1 MKDVAA
7 QRSLFERN
15 NSHLDNYQREYLGFI
30 KQKMQ
35 ELTCCVNGD
44 YISFLMEV
52 KKVIPLK
59 RGNVEI
65 VAMKFGNPKRDDIE
79 RYYSDLEKMIKRLHD
94 VIEEET
100 NKKAKSVFRKNR
112 TDFFK
117 AFLNP
122 RKVKRM
128 IEIEKSEKTN

>member
-1 MKDVAA
+1 
-7 QRSLFERN
+7 
-15 NSHLDNYQREYLGFI
+15 
-30 KQKMQ
+30 MQ

-79 RYYSDLEKMIKRLHD
+79 RYYSDLEKMIKKLHD

-128 IEIEKSEKTN
+128 LEV